1 MIHFEKHAGDYAVH
15 SMKETVEQRTILK
28 KKIPKILNDCKNAVS
43 VADIN
48 QFKRHTGSA
57 FHGILV
63 RTGRAKAAVT
73 VERNKFKL
81 AATGTA
87 VHGTAERRIAAV

>member
-1 MIHFEKHAGDYAVH
+1 MIHFEKHAGDHAVH

-28 KKIPKILNDCKNAVS
+28 KKIPKILSNRKNAVP
-43 VADIN
+43 VTDIN
-48 QFKRHTGSA
+48 EFKRHTGSA

-63 RTGRAKAAVT
+63 ATGRAKAAVT
-73 VERNKFKL
+73 AERNKFKL

>member
-1 MIHFEKHAGDYAVH
+1 
-15 SMKETVEQRTILK
+15 MKETVEQRTILK

-63 RTGRAKAAVT
+63 LEALEIASEKVRAFSDVILTRGKETQEIKTPAHKRKQ
-73 VERNKFKL
+73 EM
-81 AATGTA
+81 
-87 VHGTAERRIAAV
+87 EI